1 MFETTDCSTVA
12 KQSLGACGSNRTPV
26 QDAWEKSSPTSMVLD
41 ASDNQSL
48 SATSASHD
56 IPPLSSASS
65 EDDETILA
73 SAMIGQQLGVT
84 MASQEK
90 DPEKQDMD
98 MFRNMSSISSSSI
111 ISNSAGVTITLPE
124 KRLPQLLRRLRHNIL
139 AVYQR
144 LFTLTLV
151 ANLIAWVT
159 VLAQGFKNGGSG
171 PLHGNLAIA
180 VAANFTVAILIRQ
193 EFTINALYTVC
204 CWTPHSWPM
213 AIRRRIAKLY
223 EFGGVHSG
231 SAVSSL
237 IWFVTFS
244 AFITRDYANG
254 HFNEPA
260 VIVITYILLALLLSI
275 CIFAVP
281 SFRFMSHN
289 TFEAVHRFAGWISVA
304 LFWADLLLVIHAQT
318 KIPGTENLGRLVLK
332 SPACWLLVAITFSI
346 ILPWL
351 RLRKVAAI
359 PEVLSNHATRI
370 HFDYTKVGT
379 VMGIRLAL
387 HPLKEWH
394 PFATIPAPDGKS
406 FSMLVSNAGD
416 WTKEQIQTPRNQ
428 YWVRGIPLSG
438 VLRMAMIFRR
448 VVVVA
453 TGSGIGPCL
462 SMFIAHPMPCR
473 LLWSTPSP
481 LQTYG
486 ATIMDAVHQADPE
499 AEIIDTR
506 VSGRPDMLALAY
518 HMFVKSQ
525 AEAVFVISNPKL
537 TKKVVYGM
545 ESRGVPAYGPIWD
558 S

>member
-1 MFETTDCSTVA
+1 MLETADSNTIA
-12 KQSLGACGSNRTPV
+12 KQSLGDSASNRTLA
-26 QDAWEKSSPTSMVLD
+26 QDARGQPSPTPTMLD
-41 ASDNQSL
+41 TFDRRSL
-48 SATSASHD
+48 SAISACRD
-56 IPPLSSASS
+56 ILPSSSASS
-65 EDDETILA
+65 EDGETVLA
-73 SAMIGQQLGVT
+73 SALIGQQLGVT
-84 MASQEK
+84 TSLQQK
-90 DPEKQDMD
+90 DPEKQDID
-98 MFRNMSSISSSSI
+98 VLHSMSSVSSSWT
-111 ISNSAGVTITLPE
+111 ISTPAGVTNSLPE
-124 KRLPQLLRRLRHNIL
+124 KRLPQLLRRLRHIIL

-144 LFTLTLV
+144 LFTLTVV
-151 ANLIAWVT
+151 ANLIAWIT
-159 VLAQGFKNGGSG
+159 VLVQGFKNGGSG
-171 PLHGNLAIA
+171 PRHDNLAIA
-180 VAANFTVAILIRQ
+180 VAANFTAAILIRQ
-193 EFTINALYTVC
+193 EFMINALYTVC

-213 AIRRRIAKLY
+213 AMRRRIAKLY

-237 IWFVTFS
+237 IWFITFS

-254 HFNEPA
+254 SFNEPA
-260 VIVITYILLALLLSI
+260 VVVVTYLLLALLLSI

-281 SFRFMSHN
+281 KFRFMSHN

-304 LFWADLLLVIHAQT
+304 LFWADLLLLIHAQS
-318 KIPGTENLGRLVLK
+318 KIPGNESIGRLVLK
-332 SPACWLLVAITFSI
+332 SPALWLLVAITLSI

-351 RLRKVAAI
+351 RLRKVHAI
-359 PEVLSNHATRI
+359 SEVLSNHATRI

-406 FSMLVSNAGD
+406 FSLLVSNAGD
-416 WTKEQIQTPRNQ
+416 WTKEQIQNPRNQ

-481 LQTYG
+481 LKTYG

-506 VSGRPDMLALAY
+506 VSGRPDMVALAY